1 MKNKAEV
8 DSRYNKSDTMVSFS
22 EMTTCS
28 LIIYFLVS
36 YDGDDG
42 DDELFLWND
51 WPTKAVKSTGNNIFK
66 VSSRNTSIIC
76 SMLIIKTLDTSF
88 CCFCC

>member
-22 EMTTCS
+22 EMTACS

-42 DDELFLWND
+42 DDELFLWLSQLAI
-51 WPTKAVKSTGNNIFK
+51 TFSKLTVE
-66 VSSRNTSIIC
+66 
-76 SMLIIKTLDTSF
+76 TLA
-88 CCFCC
+88 